1 MSFIRKIFPY
11 ICLIISTV
19 LFAYT
24 FYRSEVYWDGLKF
37 YYYYKFYVLSVLI
50 FLFSLFTFFISKKI
64 LEYIIILSITIFFT
78 LYSAEFYFFI
88 KKIKSSEK
96 LIMKK
101 KNIAE
106 VKKGKYDIRT
116 KLEFYDDLNNEEYVA
131 LTTGQKYYLKYA
143 NLSNIFPM
151 SGVSNSK
158 TIHCNENGYYSI
170 YKSDRFGFNNPDEEW
185 DKKVEYLFIGDS
197 FVHGN
202 CVNRPYDLSSI
213 IRNLYYKNVL
223 NLGYEHSKGP
233 LLQYATLREYLS
245 PNVKKII
252 WTYNDTDLFDLDVE
266 LNNEILVKYLNDQN
280 FTQNL
285 KYRQNEVD
293 KFAKEIIKREILIE
307 RNKKNVDKF
316 YFLNFIKLP
325 LLRAKIYIPNYADNY
340 DKFKEIL
347 KLSKDIATKN
357 NSEIYFIFLPAHP
370 SYGPSRFIEE
380 VKNIVSDLQIP
391 FLDINSTAFNVED
404 KTIFFPYGLRGH
416 YNKLGY
422 NEVAKAIYNFVEN

>member
-11 ICLIISTV
+11 ICLIISIF

-266 LNNEILVKYLNDQN
+266 LNNKILVKYFNDQN

-285 KYRQNEVD
+285 KYRQN
-293 KFAKEIIKREILIE
+293 
-307 RNKKNVDKF
+307 
-316 YFLNFIKLP
+316 
-325 LLRAKIYIPNYADNY
+325 
-340 DKFKEIL
+340 
-347 KLSKDIATKN
+347 
-357 NSEIYFIFLPAHP
+357 
-370 SYGPSRFIEE
+370 
-380 VKNIVSDLQIP
+380 
-391 FLDINSTAFNVED
+391 
-404 KTIFFPYGLRGH
+404 
-416 YNKLGY
+416 
-422 NEVAKAIYNFVEN
+422 

>member
-11 ICLIISTV
+11 ICLIISIF

-37 YYYYKFYVLSVLI
+37 HYYYKFYVLSVLI

-106 VKKGKYDIRT
+106 VKKRKYDIRT

-197 FVHGN
+197 FAWQL
-202 CVNRPYDLSSI
+202 CKST
-213 IRNLYYKNVL
+213 IRSQFY
-223 NLGYEHSKGP
+223 
-233 LLQYATLREYLS
+233 
-245 PNVKKII
+245 
-252 WTYNDTDLFDLDVE
+252 
-266 LNNEILVKYLNDQN
+266 
-280 FTQNL
+280 
-285 KYRQNEVD
+285 
-293 KFAKEIIKREILIE
+293 
-307 RNKKNVDKF
+307 NKK
-316 YFLNFIKLP
+316 FIL
-325 LLRAKIYIPNYADNY
+325 
-340 DKFKEIL
+340 
-347 KLSKDIATKN
+347 
-357 NSEIYFIFLPAHP
+357 
-370 SYGPSRFIEE
+370 
-380 VKNIVSDLQIP
+380 
-391 FLDINSTAFNVED
+391 
-404 KTIFFPYGLRGH
+404 
-416 YNKLGY
+416 
-422 NEVAKAIYNFVEN
+422 